1 MKITVHLLSCRMLCN
16 GISGCFFQS
25 QDCKSTQ
32 FCNKTLCHHLAQSEI
47 SLMICR
53 ESRSGNCSE
62 LQWTL
67 MAFLQIFPLHMR
79 RIACLVPTR
88 SKLAFKLNG
97 FVISIA
103 DFLHKLHANPRPADH
118 ELPEQHSN
126 KHGTSL
132 TTLVVGCWWCCH
144 ALWCDVSPAS
154 NYNCMEFWTAGSRNL
169 PKWLYSPTPHPKPPE
184 ELMIPPRA
192 CLFNHSLNVLGH
204 ARPSWTIHILI

>member
-1 MKITVHLLSCRMLCN
+1 MKITLHLLSCRMLCN

-53 ESRSGNCSE
+53 ESRFGNCSE

-67 MAFLQIFPLHMR
+67 MAYLQIFPLHMR

-103 DFLHKLHANPRPADH
+103 DFLHNFMQIHGPLIMNFLNNTAINMGPHWQRWLLVDDVAMLSDVMCLLHLITIAWNF
-118 ELPEQHSN
+118 EQQ
-126 KHGTSL
+126 
-132 TTLVVGCWWCCH
+132 VVGTCQSGCIH
-144 ALWCDVSPAS
+144 Q
-154 NYNCMEFWTAGSRNL
+154 R
-169 PKWLYSPTPHPKPPE
+169 H
-184 ELMIPPRA
+184 IQ
-192 CLFNHSLNVLGH
+192 SLQKN
-204 ARPSWTIHILI
+204 